1 MNRYFMDHR
10 GVVHTLF
17 ADNTSSYSQNC
28 RYGTNGNYVI
38 IYFDEYDIEG
48 NIHNTYESSYLSY
61 NSLTE
66 LANDIE
72 NISESE
78 EYYCLVSK
86 STNKPVLYE
95 TTPTNSTNCCG
106 EYQTDLYT
114 EDKWNEG
121 LEIWKAK
128 SINHALW
135 VIHNS
140 TEWYNADYEKPGH
153 ELEPNDI
160 RIVKRKVSVNV
171 IEENITMPDYKQM
184 VIDIVGEDN
193 YRNELAYPNIDYYQW
208 NNK

>member
-1 MNRYFMDHR
+1 MPTKVFISHQKRDRNEAEKIAKYLSRVGID
-10 GVVHTLF
+10 V
-17 ADNTSSYSQNC
+17 
-28 RYGTNGNYVI
+28 
-38 IYFDEYDIEG
+38 YFDEYDIEG

-140 TEWYNADYEKPGH
+140 TEWYNSDYENPGH